1 MIPERYDD
9 LLAGPHTAVLTT
21 VLPDGGPMATP
32 EWFLRDGD
40 RILVS
45 SLADRQKQRN
55 VERQPLVSLALVDP
69 ADPFHYVEVRGTATV
84 ADDPDY
90 RVRDSIVRKHGFEDG
105 SGFDAPGARR
115 VAITITPTRVLGR

>member
-1 MIPERYDD
+1 MIPERYDE
-9 LLAGPHTAVLTT
+9 LLAGAHTAVLTT

-32 EWFLRDGD
+32 VWFLRDGD

-45 SLADRQKQRN
+45 SLKDRQKQRN
-55 VERQPLVSLALVDP
+55 VERQPQVSLALVDP
-69 ADPFHYVEVRGTATV
+69 ADPFHYVEVRGTAEV

-90 RVRDSIVRKHGFEDG
+90 EVRDRVVRKHGYDDG

-115 VAITITPTRVLGR
+115 VAITISPTRVLGR